1 MGFHLTLEEL
11 AIWLY
16 EIAQAYGYLGSFLLS
31 FLSNLILF
39 APIPYL
45 LIIFWLS
52 ATHSIDPITIGII
65 SAIGAAFGKVAV
77 YYIGRGSR
85 KVLDEKEHRDLEFA
99 RLIMEKYGVIAIFL
113 LAATPSPDDALYIP
127 LGMMRYN
134 VLKFF
139 ISCLLGKILMTLVVS
154 FGGHYSVGWMSSL
167 LGGGGVW
174 SIAVTIIFII
184 ASVYMTVKLDWEK
197 LFYKY
202 FSRKASGKSKK

>member
-1 MGFHLTLEEL
+1 VGFHLTLEEF
-11 AIWLY
+11 AMWLY
-16 EIAQAYGYLGSFLLS
+16 EIAQAYGYSGSFLLS
-31 FLSNLILF
+31 FVSNLILF

-52 ATHSIDPITIGII
+52 ATPSIDPITMGII
-65 SAIGAAFGKVAV
+65 SAIGAALGKVAV

-85 KVLDEKEHRDLEFA
+85 KLLDEKEHKDLEFA
-99 RLIMEKYGVIAIFL
+99 RLIMEKYGVTAIFL
-113 LAATPSPDDALYIP
+113 FAATPSPDDALYIP
-127 LGMMRYN
+127 LGMMNYN
-134 VLKFF
+134 ILKFF

-184 ASVYMTVKLDWEK
+184 ASVYMTVKIDWEK

-202 FSRKASGKSKK
+202 FSKVPKKSKK

>member
-1 MGFHLTLEEL
+1 MTLEEL
-11 AIWLY
+11 TMWLY

-31 FLSNLILF
+31 FVSNLILF

-52 ATHSIDPITIGII
+52 ATPSIDPITMGII
-65 SAIGAAFGKVAV
+65 SAIGAAFGKVTI

-85 KVLDEKEHRDLEFA
+85 RLLNEKKHKDLEFA
-99 RLIMEKYGVIAIFL
+99 RLIMEKYSILAIFL
-113 LAATPSPDDALYIP
+113 FAVTPSPDDALYIP
-127 LGMMRYN
+127 LGMMRYS

-167 LGGGGVW
+167 LGGGGIW

-184 ASVYMTVKLDWEK
+184 ASVYMTVKIDWEK
-197 LFYKY
+197 LFHKY